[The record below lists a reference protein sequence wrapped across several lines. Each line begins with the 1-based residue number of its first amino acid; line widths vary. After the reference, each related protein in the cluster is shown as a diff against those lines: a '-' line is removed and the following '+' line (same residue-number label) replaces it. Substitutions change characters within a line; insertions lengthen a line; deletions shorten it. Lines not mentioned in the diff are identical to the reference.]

1 MTDTVSVNILAW
13 MCTAVNIILI
23 ALIVF
28 LVVMWI
34 KKIDSRTDKTENHT
48 RRKNT

>member
-34 KKIDSRTDKTENHT
+34 KKKDRQSRTDKTEN
-48 RRKNT
+48 N

>member
-13 MCTAVNIILI
+13 MSTAANIILI

-28 LVVMWI
+28 LVMMWI
-34 KKIDSRTDKTENHT
+34 KKKDRQSRADKTE
-48 RRKNT
+48 KQ

>member
-34 KKIDSRTDKTENHT
+34 KKKDRKSRTDKTEN
-48 RRKNT
+48 N

>member
-34 KKIDSRTDKTENHT
+34 KKKDRQSQADKTEN
-48 RRKNT
+48 N

>member
-34 KKIDSRTDKTENHT
+34 KKKDKHSRTDKTEN
-48 RRKNT
+48 N

>member
-34 KKIDSRTDKTENHT
+34 KKKDRKSRADKTE
-48 RRKNT
+48 KQ